1 MDTIKDITHTLA
13 NLAEPIDYL
22 NDIENCKDREGDY
35 YIGVYEGIV
44 IAMKALDKS
53 FNGDFGDIKKL
64 VYEMEKHN
72 VFHWE
77 ASMPLEGWKL

>member
-1 MDTIKDITHTLA
+1 MDTIKDIAHTLA

-22 NDIENCKDREGDY
+22 DEVENCKDREGDY

-77 ASMPLEGWKL
+77 VSMPLEGWEL

>member
-1 MDTIKDITHTLA
+1 MDTIKDIAHTLA

-22 NDIENCKDREGDY
+22 NEVENCKDREGDY

-77 ASMPLEGWKL
+77 VSMPLEGWKL

>member
-1 MDTIKDITHTLA
+1 MDTIKDIAHTLA

-22 NDIENCKDREGDY
+22 NEVENCKDREGDY
-35 YIGVYEGIV
+35 CTGVYEGIV

-77 ASMPLEGWKL
+77 VSMPLESWKL

>member
-1 MDTIKDITHTLA
+1 MDTIKDIAHTLA

-77 ASMPLEGWKL
+77 VSMPLEGWKL

>member
-1 MDTIKDITHTLA
+1 MDMIKDIVHTLA

-22 NDIENCKDREGDY
+22 EKVKNYKDISEDFY
-35 YIGVYEGIV
+35 TGVYEGIV
-44 IAMKALDKS
+44 IAMKSLDES
-53 FNGDFGDIKKL
+53 FNGDFEDIKRL

-77 ASMPLEGWKL
+77 ASMPLEGWRL

>member
-1 MDTIKDITHTLA
+1 MDTIKDIAHTLA

-22 NDIENCKDREGDY
+22 NEVENCKDREGDY
-35 YIGVYEGIV
+35 CTGVYEGIV

-53 FNGDFGDIKKL
+53 FNGDFEGINKL
-64 VYEMEKHN
+64 AYEMEKHN

-77 ASMPLEGWKL
+77 AYGPIEGLRL

>member
-1 MDTIKDITHTLA
+1 MDTIKDIAHTLA

-22 NDIENCKDREGDY
+22 DEVEECKNRPGDY
-35 YIGVYEGIV
+35 YTGVYEGIV

-53 FNGDFGDIKKL
+53 FNGDFKDISKL

-77 ASMPLEGWKL
+77 AYGPSEGWRL

>member
-1 MDTIKDITHTLA
+1 MDTIKDIAHTLA

-22 NDIENCKDREGDY
+22 NEVENCKDREGDY

-77 ASMPLEGWKL
+77 ASMPPEGWKL

>member
-1 MDTIKDITHTLA
+1 MDTIKDIAHTLA

>member
-1 MDTIKDITHTLA
+1 MDTIKDIAHTLA

-77 ASMPLEGWKL
+77 VSMPLEGWEL

>member
-1 MDTIKDITHTLA
+1 MDTIKDIAHTLA

-22 NDIENCKDREGDY
+22 NEVENCKDREGDY
-35 YIGVYEGIV
+35 CTGVYEGIV

-77 ASMPLEGWKL
+77 VSMPLEGWKL